1 MSTLVL
7 EPITPV
13 SKASAGHLGY
23 ASDARCRA
31 LVLTTEPHRT
41 LALQEQAKRE
51 RYAHVLLMRELATL
65 RRLP

>member
-1 MSTLVL
+1 MSTLIL
-7 EPITPV
+7 EPITPT
-13 SKASAGHLGY
+13 SKAIVECLGL

-41 LALQEQAKRE
+41 MAERE
-51 RYAHVLLMRELATL
+51 RAMYERAAHALLMGAMVTL